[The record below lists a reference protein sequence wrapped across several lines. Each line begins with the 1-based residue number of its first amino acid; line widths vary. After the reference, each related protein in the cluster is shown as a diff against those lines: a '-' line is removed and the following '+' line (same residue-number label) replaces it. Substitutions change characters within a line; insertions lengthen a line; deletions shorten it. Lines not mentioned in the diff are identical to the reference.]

1 MDYIQQIIAKN
12 LYDIRKNR
20 NLTLD
25 HLSELTGVSKAMLA
39 QIEKGK
45 TNPTITTLWKIANGL
60 KVSFSTFMKEESPDV
75 KKVSMNELEPL
86 MDENSKYSVYS
97 FFPYH
102 HEKQF
107 EIYVVE
113 LEPGCSYEG
122 RSHLGEEFIIMKD
135 GTVTVNVH
143 EKAHK
148 LTSGDA
154 LQFFGKSVHGY
165 HNDSDKLA
173 SFFMLIYYPDP
184 E

>member
-1 MDYIQQIIAKN
+1 MEDIQQIIAKN
-12 LYDIRKNR
+12 LLNIRKNR

-25 HLSELTGVSKAMLA
+25 QLAELTGVSKAMLA

-60 KVSFSTFMKEESPDV
+60 QVSFSTFMKEKNPGV
-75 KKVSMNELEPL
+75 KKIRINDLEPL
-86 MDENSKYSVYS
+86 RDEEGKYSVYS

-102 HEKQF
+102 NEKRY

-113 LEPGCSYEG
+113 VQPGCSYEG
-122 RSHLGEEFIIMKD
+122 RSHLGEEFIIMKE
-135 GTVTVNVH
+135 GIVSINVQG
-143 EKAHK
+143 EQHK
-148 LTSGDA
+148 LVQGDA
-154 LQFFGKSVHGY
+154 LQFIGESVHGY
-165 HNDSDKLA
+165 HNDSDELA